1 MLLLIMH
8 KLLHLKS
15 LENFTK
21 MSINVMDCTEL
32 HLVLQYALCHLLFK
46 TPQNAPNCTIF
57 VKLSWGG
64 AFPQTPTS

>member
-1 MLLLIMH
+1 M
-8 KLLHLKS
+8 KS

-21 MSINVMDCTEL
+21 RSINVMDCTEL

-46 TPQNAPNCTIF
+46 TPHNAPNCTIF

-64 AFPQTPTS
+64 VAAFPQTPTS